1 MLDKLAVLSGYDYFY
16 AAVLAFLITYLIMR
30 VRNFRSNVLKK
41 DELEMDIK
49 NADRKSIMD
58 RCSKMFPIETMSFGG
73 NVFKKGMIVRITT
86 MQQKVFQGEFV
97 GKNDMDIICIVT
109 NKCIVAHEIRK
120 ITEMVSIDQQKDIL

>member
-30 VRNFRSNVLKK
+30 VRNFRNNVLKK

-58 RCSKMFPIETMSFGG
+58 RCSKMFPTL
-73 NVFKKGMIVRITT
+73 
-86 MQQKVFQGEFV
+86 
-97 GKNDMDIICIVT
+97 
-109 NKCIVAHEIRK
+109 
-120 ITEMVSIDQQKDIL
+120 TELPR

>member
-30 VRNFRSNVLKK
+30 VRNFRNNVLKK

-58 RCSKMFPIETMSFGG
+58 C
-73 NVFKKGMIVRITT
+73 N
-86 MQQKVFQGEFV
+86 GEN
-97 GKNDMDIICIVT
+97 GS
-109 NKCIVAHEIRK
+109 RY
-120 ITEMVSIDQQKDIL
+120 SYP

>member
-30 VRNFRSNVLKK
+30 VRNFRNNVLKK

-58 RCSKMFPIETMSFGG
+58 RCSKMFRWKC
-73 NVFKKGMIVRITT
+73 VQKGHDC
-86 MQQKVFQGEFV
+86 
-97 GKNDMDIICIVT
+97 KNNNNAAEGIPG
-109 NKCIVAHEIRK
+109 
-120 ITEMVSIDQQKDIL
+120 